1 MDVVYKAH
9 DTKLNRTVT
18 PKFLP
23 AQLISDENAK
33 ARFIQ
38 EAQEPFYSME
48 VACTSSLAKD
58 LDNALEIMAG
68 IENDA
73 AMMKEKAII
82 YGVLGD
88 LETAFELLDRSY
100 V

>member
-1 MDVVYKAH
+1 
-9 DTKLNRTVT
+9 
-18 PKFLP
+18 
-23 AQLISDENAK
+23 
-33 ARFIQ
+33 
-38 EAQEPFYSME
+38 ME
-48 VACTSSLAKD
+48 VACTSSLAED

-100 V
+100 L